1 MSSVGTQSTEQRL
14 SLPQALLFVLLV
26 ALLGLVAFNFYL
38 LNQRNQQQ
46 TQYLALTT
54 DIQVRAQ
61 QLAKAAGESAVGGA
75 DCGEV
80 EKP

>member
-1 MSSVGTQSTEQRL
+1 MSSVVSQSNEQRL

-46 TQYLALTT
+46 TEYLALTT
-54 DIQVRAQ
+54 DIQVRA
-61 QLAKAAGESAVGGA
+61 
-75 DCGEV
+75 
-80 EKP
+80 